1 MNDGPSVVPADGKPG
16 ESPAPVRLTT
26 FAAAKGVAA
35 GVERLPMLDIVTE
48 RLAKTLQGSLRRL
61 AGDGVTVAVDP
72 PAGMRLGDFLQKL
85 PAPAMLCI
93 TRFDGS
99 NAPGLVVAGPDLV
112 YSAVELM
119 LGGRPLPQ
127 EARPQRPFSA
137 VERALAERMVRM
149 VLADLT
155 AAFQPIADVKLRMER
170 IESSA
175 KFGAIVRE
183 SSVVLVIGVHMQIDG
198 RGGRVD
204 LVFPAASIEP
214 LREQLRQSYPGD
226 KLGRDMLW
234 EQHLTQEL
242 LLSHVHMSAVLDE
255 PLIGL
260 GDVMRWKV
268 GSTLPLGA
276 TPTSPV
282 KVLCG
287 KSPVFVGSM
296 GRHDDKV
303 VVRIDGRVEG

>member
-1 MNDGPSVVPADGKPG
+1 MSDSPAPEPTPG
-16 ESPAPVRLTT
+16 APAGTPAPVRLTT
-26 FAAAKGVAA
+26 FAAAKGATA
-35 GVERLPMLDIVTE
+35 GVERLPMLDIVVE
-48 RLAKTLQGSLRRL
+48 RLGKTLQNSLRRL
-61 AGDGVTVAVDP
+61 AGDGVTVSIDP

-85 PAPAMLCI
+85 PSPAMLCI

-119 LGGRPLPQ
+119 LGGRPLPT
-127 EARPQRPFSA
+127 EARPNRPFSA
-137 VERALAERMVRM
+137 VERALAERMVRI

-155 AAFQPIADVKLRMER
+155 TAFQPVADVKLRMER

-175 KFGAIVRE
+175 KFAAIVRE
-183 SSVVLVIGVHMQIDG
+183 SSVVLVIGVRMQIDG

-204 LVFPAASIEP
+204 LVFPAASIKP
-214 LREQLRQSYPGD
+214 LRDQLRQTYPGD
-226 KLGRDMLW
+226 KLGRDLLW

-242 LLSHVHMSAVLDE
+242 LVSQVRMSAVLDE

-260 GDVMRWKV
+260 GEVMRWKV
-268 GSTLPLGA
+268 GSTVALGA

>member
-1 MNDGPSVVPADGKPG
+1 MSDSPAPEPTPG
-16 ESPAPVRLTT
+16 APAGTPAPVRLTT
-26 FAAAKGVAA
+26 FAAAKGATA
-35 GVERLPMLDIVTE
+35 GVERLPMLDIVVE
-48 RLAKTLQGSLRRL
+48 RLGKTLQNSLRRL
-61 AGDGVTVAVDP
+61 AGDGVTVSIDP

-85 PAPAMLCI
+85 PSPAMLCI

-119 LGGRPLPQ
+119 LGGRPLPT
-127 EARPQRPFSA
+127 EARPNRPFSA
-137 VERALAERMVRM
+137 VERALAERMVRI

-155 AAFQPIADVKLRMER
+155 TAFQPVADVKLRMER

-175 KFGAIVRE
+175 KFAAIVRE
-183 SSVVLVIGVHMQIDG
+183 SSVVLVIGVRMQIDG

-214 LREQLRQSYPGD
+214 LRDQLRQTYPGD
-226 KLGRDMLW
+226 KLGRDLLW

-242 LLSHVHMSAVLDE
+242 LVSQVRMSAVLDE

-260 GDVMRWKV
+260 GEVMRWKV
-268 GSTLPLGA
+268 GSTVALGA